1 MYSIDQEILDEFI
14 KVRNLNNRTVY
25 GYKNAIKLYT
35 NFNNMSLSEL
45 LKEAENDEENGVRW
59 KNRKIKQR
67 LLNFRVFLQ
76 RHYLISTVK
85 VHFQRILTIYR
96 HFEIEIHNLPP
107 INLKNTNKL
116 KPIMFEDLPTKEII
130 KDAVNITNPIMKAII
145 LFISSSGCARQ
156 ETLNI
161 TIQDFIDAT
170 SEYHNSDDIYEII
183 TILIK
188 RNDVIPTF
196 KLKRQKTNK
205 FYFTFCS
212 PEAVSFILDYLI
224 ISKRKLRN
232 EDKLFKTNLDY
243 LNSYFNEINE
253 TLNLG
258 KIRKYNRFRSHMLRK
273 FHASSLLND
282 GMSKDDVNSIQ
293 GKSKNRTDEAYF
305 YDDPD
310 KLKRKYI
317 THMNAVIINSEINNI
332 DIKSPEFIEL
342 EHKLEK
348 KEAEVNEMNE
358 RLSVIEK
365 MLFDIDQ
372 TPRSREEILKRISK

>member
-1 MYSIDQEILDEFI
+1 MNSKDKEIINEFI
-14 KVRNLNNRTVY
+14 KVRNLNKRTVY
-25 GYKNAIKLYT
+25 GYNNAIKLYT

-45 LKEAENDEENGVRW
+45 IKEAENDEENGVRW

-130 KDAVNITNPIMKAII
+130 KEAVNITNPLMKAII

-170 SEYHNSDDIYEII
+170 REYHDSEDMYEII

-188 RNDVIPTF
+188 RHDVIPTF

-258 KIRKYNRFRSHMLRK
+258 KVRKYNRFRSHMLRK
-273 FHASSLLND
+273 FHASALYNHENGLSLEEIDAL
-282 GMSKDDVNSIQ
+282 Q
-293 GKSKNRTDEAYF
+293 GRGKNNTHSSYF
-305 YDDPD
+305 MENP
-310 KLKRKYI
+310 KNLKEKYI
-317 THMNAVIINSEINNI
+317 NSL
-332 DIKSPEFIEL
+332 KS
-342 EHKLEK
+342 
-348 KEAEVNEMNE
+348 
-358 RLSVIEK
+358 
-365 MLFDIDQ
+365 
-372 TPRSREEILKRISK
+372 ILIFNK

>member
-1 MYSIDQEILDEFI
+1 MNSKDKEIINEFI
-14 KVRNLNNRTVY
+14 KVRNLNKRTVY
-25 GYKNAIKLYT
+25 GYNNAIKLYT

-45 LKEAENDEENGVRW
+45 IKEAENDEENGVRW

-130 KDAVNITNPIMKAII
+130 KKAVNITNPLMKAII

-170 SEYHNSDDIYEII
+170 REYHDSEDMYEII

-258 KIRKYNRFRSHMLRK
+258 KVRKYNRFRSHMLRK
-273 FHASSLLND
+273 FHASALYNHENGLSLEEIDAL
-282 GMSKDDVNSIQ
+282 Q
-293 GKSKNRTDEAYF
+293 GRGKNNTHSSYF
-305 YDDPD
+305 MENP
-310 KLKRKYI
+310 KNLKEKYI
-317 THMNAVIINSEINNI
+317 NSL
-332 DIKSPEFIEL
+332 KS
-342 EHKLEK
+342 
-348 KEAEVNEMNE
+348 
-358 RLSVIEK
+358 
-365 MLFDIDQ
+365 
-372 TPRSREEILKRISK
+372 ILIFNK

>member
-1 MYSIDQEILDEFI
+1 MNSKDEKIINEFI
-14 KVRNLNNRTVY
+14 KVRNLNKRTVY
-25 GYKNAIKLYT
+25 GYNNAIKLYT

-45 LKEAENDEENGVRW
+45 IKEAENDEENGVRW

-130 KDAVNITNPIMKAII
+130 KEAVNITNPLMKAII

-170 SEYHNSDDIYEII
+170 REYHDSEDIYEII

-243 LNSYFNEINE
+243 LNGYFNEINE
-253 TLNLG
+253 TLKLG
-258 KIRKYNRFRSHMLRK
+258 KVRKYNRFRSHMLRK
-273 FHASSLLND
+273 FHASALYNHENGLSLEEIDAL
-282 GMSKDDVNSIQ
+282 Q
-293 GKSKNRTDEAYF
+293 GRGKNNTHSSYF
-305 YDDPD
+305 MENP
-310 KLKRKYI
+310 KNLKEKYI
-317 THMNAVIINSEINNI
+317 NSL
-332 DIKSPEFIEL
+332 KS
-342 EHKLEK
+342 
-348 KEAEVNEMNE
+348 
-358 RLSVIEK
+358 
-365 MLFDIDQ
+365 
-372 TPRSREEILKRISK
+372 ILIFNK

>member
-1 MYSIDQEILDEFI
+1 MYSKDQEILDEFI

-35 NFNNMSLSEL
+35 TLNSMTLVQL
-45 LKEAENDEENGVRW
+45 LKEAENDEEMGIRW
-59 KNRKIKQR
+59 KNRKLKQR
-67 LLNFRVFLQ
+67 LINFRLFLQ
-76 RHYLISTVK
+76 EKYLISTVK

-107 INLKNTNKL
+107 INIKNTNKL
-116 KPIMFEDLPTKEII
+116 RPIMFEDLPTKEII

-212 PEAVSFILDYLI
+212 PESVSFILDYLI

-243 LNSYFNEINE
+243 LNAYFNEINE

-273 FHASSLLND
+273 FHASALYNHENGLSLEEIDAL
-282 GMSKDDVNSIQ
+282 Q
-293 GKSKNRTDEAYF
+293 GRGKNNTHSSYF
-305 YDDPD
+305 MENP
-310 KLKRKYI
+310 KNLKEKYI
-317 THMNAVIINSEINNI
+317 NSL
-332 DIKSPEFIEL
+332 KS
-342 EHKLEK
+342 
-348 KEAEVNEMNE
+348 
-358 RLSVIEK
+358 
-365 MLFDIDQ
+365 
-372 TPRSREEILKRISK
+372 ILIFN

>member
-1 MYSIDQEILDEFI
+1 MYSKDQEILDEFI

-35 NFNNMSLSEL
+35 TLNSMTLVQL
-45 LKEAENDEENGVRW
+45 LKEAENDEEMGIRW
-59 KNRKIKQR
+59 KNRKLKQR
-67 LLNFRVFLQ
+67 LINFRLFLQ
-76 RHYLISTVK
+76 EKYLISTVK

-107 INLKNTNKL
+107 INIKNTNKL
-116 KPIMFEDLPTKEII
+116 RPIMFEDLPTKEII

-243 LNSYFNEINE
+243 LNGYFNEINE

-273 FHASSLLND
+273 FHASALYNHENGLSLEEIDAL
-282 GMSKDDVNSIQ
+282 Q
-293 GKSKNRTDEAYF
+293 GRGKNNTHSSYF
-305 YDDPD
+305 MENP
-310 KLKRKYI
+310 KNLKEKYI
-317 THMNAVIINSEINNI
+317 NSL
-332 DIKSPEFIEL
+332 KS
-342 EHKLEK
+342 
-348 KEAEVNEMNE
+348 
-358 RLSVIEK
+358 
-365 MLFDIDQ
+365 
-372 TPRSREEILKRISK
+372 ILIFN

>member
-1 MYSIDQEILDEFI
+1 MNSKDKEIINEFI
-14 KVRNLNNRTVY
+14 KVRNLNKRTVY
-25 GYKNAIKLYT
+25 GYNNAIKLYT

-130 KDAVNITNPIMKAII
+130 KEAVNITNPLMKAII

-170 SEYHNSDDIYEII
+170 REYHDSEDMYEII

-258 KIRKYNRFRSHMLRK
+258 KVRKYNRFRSHMLRK
-273 FHASSLLND
+273 FHASALYNHENGLSLEEIDAL
-282 GMSKDDVNSIQ
+282 Q
-293 GKSKNRTDEAYF
+293 GRGKNNTHSSYF
-305 YDDPD
+305 MENP
-310 KLKRKYI
+310 KNLKEKYI
-317 THMNAVIINSEINNI
+317 NSL
-332 DIKSPEFIEL
+332 KS
-342 EHKLEK
+342 
-348 KEAEVNEMNE
+348 
-358 RLSVIEK
+358 
-365 MLFDIDQ
+365 
-372 TPRSREEILKRISK
+372 ILIFNK

>member
-1 MYSIDQEILDEFI
+1 MYSIYSDPFPTFRNIKWNVIINTNRFTFLTNLFIKMSIFSENKQIIIMNSKDKEIINEFI
-14 KVRNLNNRTVY
+14 KVRNLNKRTVY

-35 NFNNMSLSEL
+35 DFNNMSLSEL
-45 LKEAENDEENGVRW
+45 LKEAEEDEENGVRW
-59 KNRKIKQR
+59 KNRRLKQR

-76 RHYLISTVK
+76 KHYLISTVK

-116 KPIMFEDLPTKEII
+116 KPIMFGDLPTKEII
-130 KDAVNITNPIMKAII
+130 KDAIGIANPIMKAII

-188 RNDVIPTF
+188 RNDVVPTF

-212 PEAVSFILDYLI
+212 PEAITYILDYLI
-224 ISKRKLRN
+224 ISKRKLKN

-253 TLNLG
+253 SLNLG
-258 KIRKYNRFRSHMLRK
+258 KVRKYNRFRSHMLRK
-273 FHASSLLND
+273 FHASSLYNHENGLSLEEID
-282 GMSKDDVNSIQ
+282 ALQ
-293 GKSKNRTDEAYF
+293 GRGKNNTHSSYF
-305 YDDPD
+305 MEDPI
-310 KLKRKYI
+310 KLKEKYVDS
-317 THMNAVIINSEINNI
+317 MDSIIIFEQKNS
-332 DIKSPEFIEL
+332 F
-342 EHKLEK
+342 
-348 KEAEVNEMNE
+348 
-358 RLSVIEK
+358 
-365 MLFDIDQ
+365 
-372 TPRSREEILKRISK
+372 

>member
-1 MYSIDQEILDEFI
+1 
-14 KVRNLNNRTVY
+14 
-25 GYKNAIKLYT
+25 
-35 NFNNMSLSEL
+35 MSLSEL
-45 LKEAENDEENGVRW
+45 IKEAENDEENGVRW

-130 KDAVNITNPIMKAII
+130 KKAVNITNPLMKAII

-170 SEYHNSDDIYEII
+170 REYHDSEDMYEII

-258 KIRKYNRFRSHMLRK
+258 KVRKYNRFRSHMLRK
-273 FHASSLLND
+273 FHASALYNHENGLSLEEIDAL
-282 GMSKDDVNSIQ
+282 Q
-293 GKSKNRTDEAYF
+293 GRGKNNTHSSYF
-305 YDDPD
+305 MENP
-310 KLKRKYI
+310 KNLKEKYI
-317 THMNAVIINSEINNI
+317 NSL
-332 DIKSPEFIEL
+332 KS
-342 EHKLEK
+342 
-348 KEAEVNEMNE
+348 
-358 RLSVIEK
+358 
-365 MLFDIDQ
+365 
-372 TPRSREEILKRISK
+372 ILIFNK

>member
-1 MYSIDQEILDEFI
+1 MNSKDEKIINEFI
-14 KVRNLNNRTVY
+14 KVRNLNKRTVY
-25 GYKNAIKLYT
+25 GYNNAIKLYT

-45 LKEAENDEENGVRW
+45 LKEAENDEENGIRW

-130 KDAVNITNPIMKAII
+130 KKAVNITNPLMKAII

-170 SEYHNSDDIYEII
+170 REYHDSEDIYEII

-243 LNSYFNEINE
+243 LNGYFNEINE
-253 TLNLG
+253 TLKLG
-258 KIRKYNRFRSHMLRK
+258 KVRKYNRFRSHMLRK
-273 FHASSLLND
+273 FHASALYNHENGLSLEEIDAL
-282 GMSKDDVNSIQ
+282 Q
-293 GKSKNRTDEAYF
+293 GRGKNNTHSSYF
-305 YDDPD
+305 MENPRN
-310 KLKRKYI
+310 LKEKYI
-317 THMNAVIINSEINNI
+317 NSL
-332 DIKSPEFIEL
+332 KS
-342 EHKLEK
+342 
-348 KEAEVNEMNE
+348 
-358 RLSVIEK
+358 
-365 MLFDIDQ
+365 
-372 TPRSREEILKRISK
+372 ILIFN

>member
-1 MYSIDQEILDEFI
+1 MNHEDKEIMNEFI
-14 KVRNLNNRTVY
+14 KIRNLNNRTVY
-25 GYKNAIKLYT
+25 GYNNAIKLYT

-130 KDAVNITNPIMKAII
+130 KEAVNITNPLMKAII

-170 SEYHNSDDIYEII
+170 REYHDSEDIYEII

-196 KLKRQKTNK
+196 KLKRQNTNK

-243 LNSYFNEINE
+243 LNGYFNEINE

-258 KIRKYNRFRSHMLRK
+258 KVRKYNRFRSHMLRK
-273 FHASSLLND
+273 FHASALYNHENGLSLEEIDAL
-282 GMSKDDVNSIQ
+282 Q
-293 GKSKNRTDEAYF
+293 GRGKNNTHSSYF
-305 YDDPD
+305 MENP
-310 KLKRKYI
+310 KNLKEKYI
-317 THMNAVIINSEINNI
+317 NSL
-332 DIKSPEFIEL
+332 KS
-342 EHKLEK
+342 
-348 KEAEVNEMNE
+348 
-358 RLSVIEK
+358 
-365 MLFDIDQ
+365 
-372 TPRSREEILKRISK
+372 ILIFNK

>member
-1 MYSIDQEILDEFI
+1 MNTKDKEIINKFI
-14 KVRNLNNRTVY
+14 ELRNLNKRTVY
-25 GYKNAIKLYT
+25 GYNNAIRLYT
-35 NFNNMSLSEL
+35 KFNNKSLSEL
-45 LKEAENDEENGVRW
+45 IKEAENDEENGVRW

-130 KDAVNITNPIMKAII
+130 KEAVNITNPLMKAII

-170 SEYHNSDDIYEII
+170 REYHDSEDMYEII

-258 KIRKYNRFRSHMLRK
+258 KVRKYNRFRSHMLRK
-273 FHASSLLND
+273 FHASALYNHENGLSLEEIDAL
-282 GMSKDDVNSIQ
+282 Q
-293 GKSKNRTDEAYF
+293 GRGKNNTHSSYF
-305 YDDPD
+305 MENP
-310 KLKRKYI
+310 KNLKEKYI
-317 THMNAVIINSEINNI
+317 NSL
-332 DIKSPEFIEL
+332 KS
-342 EHKLEK
+342 
-348 KEAEVNEMNE
+348 
-358 RLSVIEK
+358 
-365 MLFDIDQ
+365 
-372 TPRSREEILKRISK
+372 ILIFNK

>member
-1 MYSIDQEILDEFI
+1 MNSKDKEIINEFI
-14 KVRNLNNRTVY
+14 KVRNLNKRTVY
-25 GYKNAIKLYT
+25 GYNNAIKLYT

-76 RHYLISTVK
+76 RYYLISTVK

-130 KDAVNITNPIMKAII
+130 KEAVNITNPLMKAII

-170 SEYHNSDDIYEII
+170 REYHDSEDMYEII

-258 KIRKYNRFRSHMLRK
+258 KVRKYNRFRSHMLRK
-273 FHASSLLND
+273 FHASALYNHENGLSLEEIDAL
-282 GMSKDDVNSIQ
+282 Q
-293 GKSKNRTDEAYF
+293 GRGKNNTHSSYF
-305 YDDPD
+305 MENP
-310 KLKRKYI
+310 KNLKEKYI
-317 THMNAVIINSEINNI
+317 NSL
-332 DIKSPEFIEL
+332 KS
-342 EHKLEK
+342 
-348 KEAEVNEMNE
+348 
-358 RLSVIEK
+358 
-365 MLFDIDQ
+365 
-372 TPRSREEILKRISK
+372 ILIFNK

>member
-1 MYSIDQEILDEFI
+1 MNSKDKEIINEFI
-14 KVRNLNNRTVY
+14 KVRNLNKRTIY
-25 GYKNAIKLYT
+25 GYNNAIKLYT

-130 KDAVNITNPIMKAII
+130 EEAINITNPLMKAII

-161 TIQDFIDAT
+161 TIQDFIEAT
-170 SEYHNSDDIYEII
+170 REYHNSEDIYEII

-243 LNSYFNEINE
+243 LNGYFNEINE

-258 KIRKYNRFRSHMLRK
+258 KVRKYNRFRSHMLRK
-273 FHASSLLND
+273 FHASALYNHENGLSLEEIDAL
-282 GMSKDDVNSIQ
+282 Q
-293 GKSKNRTDEAYF
+293 GRGKNNTHSSYF
-305 YDDPD
+305 MENPRN
-310 KLKRKYI
+310 LKEKYI
-317 THMNAVIINSEINNI
+317 NSL
-332 DIKSPEFIEL
+332 KS
-342 EHKLEK
+342 
-348 KEAEVNEMNE
+348 
-358 RLSVIEK
+358 
-365 MLFDIDQ
+365 
-372 TPRSREEILKRISK
+372 ILIFN